1 MSFYEYITLV
11 KINCW
16 TFLLLQLTVFNL
28 ECSKI
33 VRVLSKNVYR
43 KAKIETPTFV
53 VVYVRIKCN
62 KVYLCFILK

>member
-43 KAKIETPTFV
+43 KAKIETPAFV